1 MIMLYQRR
9 DFGEK
14 INATIN
20 YVTQNFRSFGTAIL
34 YIGGPAAL
42 LTGIASGIMQSS
54 IFDLSKSANRDP
66 GNVFA
71 AFSGIFSGS
80 FLFVVVFGVIAQS
93 LISLAAYTHLKL
105 YHQRTKQGSFVG
117 LAGSGQPVVPAITVA
132 EVWADM
138 QPNIGR
144 VVITSLL
151 VGLATFAAALLLLIP
166 GIYVGIVLSLAL
178 PVTIFEGSDFGTTWS
193 RCFQLIKEK
202 WWSTLGL
209 LFVMAM
215 LVGVVSFIFTAPAA
229 VLGFMIGAKLMPGVP
244 TTIIVVAQAFATV
257 GQYLLYS
264 ILYVGLGFQ
273 YFNLVERQEG
283 TGLLSEID
291 SIGAATSPPLPTQT
305 RPDEGAY

>member
-1 MIMLYQRR
+1 MITLYQRR

-34 YIGGPAAL
+34 YVGGPAAL

-54 IFDLSKSANRDP
+54 IFDLSKTADRDP
-66 GNVFA
+66 GDVFGTFA
-71 AFSGIFSGS
+71 GIFSGS
-80 FLFVVVFGVIAQS
+80 FVFVLVFGVIAQS

-105 YHQRTKQGSFVG
+105 YHERSKQSG
-117 LAGSGQPVVPAITVA
+117 LIGVSGQAAGQTITVA
-132 EVWADM
+132 EIWADM

-151 VGLATFAAALLLLIP
+151 VGLATFVAALLLVIP

-178 PVTIFEGSDFGTTWS
+178 PVTIFEGSDFSQTWS

-244 TTIIVVAQAFATV
+244 TTVIVVAQAFATV

-291 SIGAATSPPLPTQT
+291 SIGSATPPPLPTQT
-305 RPDEGAY
+305 RPDEGEY

>member
-1 MIMLYQRR
+1 MITLYQRR

-54 IFDLSKSANRDP
+54 MFDLAKTADRDP
-66 GNVFA
+66 GDVFG
-71 AFSGIFSGS
+71 AFAGIFSGS
-80 FLFVVVFGVIAQS
+80 FAFVLVFGVIAQS

-105 YHQRTKQGSFVG
+105 YHERTKQGGFS
-117 LAGSGQPVVPAITVA
+117 GSGKPVAPAITVA

-144 VVITSLL
+144 VIITSLL
-151 VGLATFAAALLLLIP
+151 VGLATFVAALLLFIP

-178 PVTIFEGSDFGTTWS
+178 PITIFEGSDFGTTWS
-193 RCFQLIKEK
+193 RCFLLIKEK

-244 TTIIVVAQAFATV
+244 TTIIVVGQAFATV

-291 SIGAATSPPLPTQT
+291 SIGSVIPTALPTPT
-305 RPDEGAY
+305 RPDEGEY

>member
-1 MIMLYQRR
+1 MITLYQRR

-54 IFDLSKSANRDP
+54 IFDLSKTADRDP
-66 GNVFA
+66 SDVFG
-71 AFSGIFSGS
+71 AFAGLFSGS
-80 FLFVVVFGVIAQS
+80 FVFVLIFGVIAQS
-93 LISLAAYTHLKL
+93 LISLAAYTHMKL
-105 YHQRTKQGSFVG
+105 YHERGKGGS
-117 LAGSGQPVVPAITVA
+117 AGVSGQSVAPTITVA
-132 EVWADM
+132 EIWADM

-144 VVITSLL
+144 VIITSLL
-151 VGLATFAAALLLLIP
+151 VSLVTFGAALLLIIP

-178 PVTIFEGSDFGTTWS
+178 PVTIFEGSDFSRTWS
-193 RCFQLIKEK
+193 RCSQLIKEK

-244 TTIIVVAQAFATV
+244 TSVIVVAQAFATV

-291 SIGAATSPPLPTQT
+291 SIGAATPSSLPTQT
-305 RPDEGAY
+305 RADEGEY

>member
-1 MIMLYQRR
+1 MITLYQRR

-20 YVTQNFRSFGTAIL
+20 YVTQNFRSFATAIL

-42 LTGIASGIMQSS
+42 LTGIASGFMQSS
-54 IFDLSKSANRDP
+54 IFDLSNSADRNSGDL
-66 GNVFA
+66 FA
-71 AFSGIFSGS
+71 AFAGIFSGS
-80 FLFVVVFGVIAQS
+80 FAFVMIFGVIAQS

-105 YHQRTKQGSFVG
+105 YHARTQQ
-117 LAGSGQPVVPAITVA
+117 AGSVGVPGQSASPTITVA

-144 VVITSLL
+144 VIITSLL
-151 VGLATFAAALLLLIP
+151 VGLVMFGAALLLIIP

-178 PVTIFEGSDFGTTWS
+178 PVTIFEGSDFSATWS

-229 VLGFMIGAKLMPGVP
+229 VLGFMIGARLMPGVP
-244 TTIIVVAQAFATV
+244 TSIIIVAQAFATV

-291 SIGAATSPPLPTQT
+291 TIGAATPPPIPYQP
-305 RPDEGAY
+305 RPDEGEY